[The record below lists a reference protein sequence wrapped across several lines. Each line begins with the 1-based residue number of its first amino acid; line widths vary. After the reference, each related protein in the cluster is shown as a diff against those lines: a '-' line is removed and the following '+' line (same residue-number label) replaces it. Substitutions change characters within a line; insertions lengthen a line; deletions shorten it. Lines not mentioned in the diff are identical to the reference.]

1 VLGGACCYCLLTVI
15 VITQIRNKQKARG
28 EESERDRLR
37 ELDPELAAEL
47 DAKEARQRAEE
58 RMTLRHRY
66 TAIMCQSCRMCR
78 LGAIIIS
85 SVATR
90 RHWCTYMGVH
100 CMCACVRV
108 V

>member
-1 VLGGACCYCLLTVI
+1 VI
-15 VITQIRNKQKARG
+15 PQIRNKQKARG

-66 TAIMCQSCRMCR
+66 VPCVYCVVCTA
-78 LGAIIIS
+78 LLLLL
-85 SVATR
+85 
-90 RHWCTYMGVH
+90 
-100 CMCACVRV
+100 
-108 V
+108 

>member
-1 VLGGACCYCLLTVI
+1 L
-15 VITQIRNKQKARG
+15 ITQIRNKQKARG

-66 TAIMCQSCRMCR
+66 KQ
-78 LGAIIIS
+78 
-85 SVATR
+85 
-90 RHWCTYMGVH
+90 
-100 CMCACVRV
+100 
-108 V
+108 